1 MSLIIAFPFSLRKL
15 WIDSRLKKSSTFVR
29 VNWAAIAVSERTYN
43 TKTAYTS
50 TAPNHIYFVSFGCR
64 VDIFVQCL
72 MKVMIVIVREH
83 P

>member
-1 MSLIIAFPFSLRKL
+1 M
-15 WIDSRLKKSSTFVR
+15 KKSSTFVR